1 MIADQ
6 LSIVGFK
13 ASHGY
18 VRGFLKRHD
27 ICNIVM
33 HGQAGDANLA
43 AAAAGV
49 EKIRRRL
56 DAYPPDRIYNMDE
69 TGLLYKCLPSR
80 SYVPRRDRRSARG
93 TKAMR
98 SMDRVTLV
106 LCTNATGSHKLP
118 VAMVGTANK
127 PLCFRGEGNA
137 SPLPY
142 FAQKKAWM
150 DKYVYAQWWQTV
162 FLPAVREGHGG
173 TKCALIMD
181 NSSTHDVELSAEDVE
196 ILFLPPNTTAVYQ
209 PMDAGVIVSLK
220 RRYKR
225 RLLAILVRSLPVP
238 LVPPP
243 PLSPS
248 SPPRPPQPPPAPASA
263 TSPSTTVAT
272 PPPAPS
278 PPAARGFRPENEH
291 VWRPPDVDVL
301 QVYGAPRSAA
311 FDAPDDAA
319 DEAAHEGLLAALLP
333 PPDET
338 QRPARNCSLA
348 GLGNPH
354 LRDAATVIVEEWE
367 KVTPTTILH
376 CWVKSTILPVPMTA
390 TLVSSQGEYRHG
402 FTSVESEV
410 DEVIALMRGTVIGR
424 EVIGGETVSDAR
436 EGVRAWLCAEDE
448 EDAIVDTANLITMST
463 DEDSSDEEDE
473 E

>member
-1 MIADQ
+1 LAHEWPHAVREAEKAAAATCQGLLKAGSSTAEASPSRGYNAEVASGPHPAVMVAWRRRRNARQNIPIGVKKQIVRLRDASMPWDVVLRQLPIPVNKNAGRRIMQSAAQYRAMPIDPRTLARTSSREGKWPELDALLYKWYLSVYSLGHRRIPITTALLQKAACMIADQ

-18 VRGFLKRHD
+18 VRGFLKRRD

-49 EKIRRRL
+49 QKILRRL

-69 TGLLYKCLPSR
+69 TGFLYKCLPSR
-80 SYVPRRDRRSARG
+80 SYVPRRDRRIARG
-93 TKAMR
+93 TKAMS

-106 LCTNATGSHKLP
+106 LCTSATGSHKLP

-137 SPLPY
+137 SLLPY

-150 DKYVYAQWWQTV
+150 DKYVYAQWWKTV
-162 FLPAVREGHGG
+162 FLPAVRERHGG

-220 RRYKR
+220 RRYTR
-225 RLLAILVRSLPVP
+225 RLLAILVRSFPVP

-248 SPPRPPQPPPAPASA
+248 SPPRPPQPHEHAPSPTPTTPLRSVPPPSPA
-263 TSPSTTVAT
+263 TLFGLLDR
-272 PPPAPS
+272 PAPS
-278 PPAARGFRPENEH
+278 WF
-291 VWRPPDVDVL
+291 
-301 QVYGAPRSAA
+301 S
-311 FDAPDDAA
+311 
-319 DEAAHEGLLAALLP
+319 
-333 PPDET
+333 
-338 QRPARNCSLA
+338 
-348 GLGNPH
+348 
-354 LRDAATVIVEEWE
+354 
-367 KVTPTTILH
+367 
-376 CWVKSTILPVPMTA
+376 
-390 TLVSSQGEYRHG
+390 
-402 FTSVESEV
+402 
-410 DEVIALMRGTVIGR
+410 
-424 EVIGGETVSDAR
+424 
-436 EGVRAWLCAEDE
+436 
-448 EDAIVDTANLITMST
+448 
-463 DEDSSDEEDE
+463 
-473 E
+473 